1 MLYCSMI
8 SILSEIPRE
17 SIVLPYFPQIV
28 VLLSPPSILE
38 IIFRNNEHIMIQQ
51 YNTGISNRKTK
62 KKIRIFDLKLWWRS
76 NLCLGYNGIF
86 RSRLF
91 FFSKIHTLDKHI
103 LFIYYTC
110 KLFYIRILSLKNII
124 TPGKIFSKK
133 RGRMIDLSWFTE
145 RATLLLSYSSI
156 VGWNIGK
163 KKKRKKNTRGN
174 DCQENGLIACQP
186 VLYCSLLE
194 KVEWFV
200 ARGGR
205 GGGLFLAVYQA
216 RDKGSPLIAEKYMAT
231 Y

>member
-38 IIFRNNEHIMIQQ
+38 IIFRNNELIMTQQ

-110 KLFYIRILSLKNII
+110 KLFYIRISSLKNII

-163 KKKRKKNTRGN
+163 KKKKEKEHERKWLPGKWTNRVPACFILFLTREGWMIRSTRG
-174 DCQENGLIACQP
+174 E
-186 VLYCSLLE
+186 
-194 KVEWFV
+194 
-200 ARGGR
+200 GR
-205 GGGLFLAVYQA
+205 GALFG
-216 RDKGSPLIAEKYMAT
+216 RISST
-231 Y
+231 R